1 MQNNL
6 NLSFRHSGYH
16 GTFSDYSDHMYIAY
30 CQHELPYSIYFKKER
45 ILEKLA
51 KCLSLTEAC

>member
-6 NLSFRHSGYH
+6 ILSFWHSGYH
-16 GTFSDYSDHMYIAY
+16 GTFSDYSYHMYIAY
-30 CQHELPYSIYFKKER
+30 CQHELPYSIYIKKVR